1 MSIAFANMTIR
12 FLDKLCIFDK
22 PYSVSIVLSIKI
34 NGKKKLLKI
43 KYATRY
49 QRIKTSR
56 AN

>member
-34 NGKKKLLKI
+34 NGKKN
-43 KYATRY
+43 Y
-49 QRIKTSR
+49 
-56 AN
+56 

>member
-34 NGKKKLLKI
+34 NGKKTTKNKI
-43 KYATRY
+43 CYK
-49 QRIKTSR
+49 IPK
-56 AN
+56 N